1 MLPEYADRWMRRA
14 IELSHS
20 GWRAGD
26 GGPFGAVV
34 VRDGHLVA
42 EGWNRVLAH
51 HDPTAHAE
59 VEAIRAAGRAL
70 GTHDLSGCE
79 IFASCEPCPMCLA
92 AVLWARIGRLFYA
105 NSAADAAAIG
115 FDDAAFH
122 AQLRLPPEQRSLP
135 THRHLADE
143 ARHVFAAFAAD
154 PNPRLY

>member
-1 MLPEYADRWMRRA
+1 MLPDYADRWMRRA
-14 IELSHS
+14 IELSHL

-34 VRDGHLVA
+34 VRDGLLVA
-42 EGWNRVLAH
+42 EGWNRVLVH

-59 VEAIRAAGRAL
+59 VEAIRAAGRVL

-92 AVLWARIGRLFYA
+92 AVLWARIDRLFYA

-122 AQLRLPPEQRSLP
+122 AQLRLPPEHRALP

-143 ARHVFAAFAAD
+143 ARHVFVAFAAD